1 MLFGIR
7 KTEKN
12 NAYETISLVEEGEL
26 QLLEIEP
33 KEQDIDDINMWVYLE
48 DKFNISNEAWHELA
62 MKCKNMP
69 TKYANTQIS

>member
-69 TKYANTQIS
+69 TKYANT

>member
-33 KEQDIDDINMWVYLE
+33 KEQDIDDINLWVYLE
-48 DKFNISNEAWHELA
+48 DKFNISNGAWHELA
-62 MKCKNMP
+62 MTCKDVP
-69 TKYANTQIS
+69 TKYKI

>member
-12 NAYETISLVEEGEL
+12 NANETISLVEEGEL

-69 TKYANTQIS
+69 TKYANT